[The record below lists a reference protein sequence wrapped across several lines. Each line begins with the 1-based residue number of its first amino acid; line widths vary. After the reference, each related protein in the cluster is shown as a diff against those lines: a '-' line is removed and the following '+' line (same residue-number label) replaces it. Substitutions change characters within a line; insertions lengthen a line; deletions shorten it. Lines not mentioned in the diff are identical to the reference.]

1 MPYDDGQVTSDHGFD
16 LVRDLSRLAPLI
28 GELGRLGCRVSLFVD
43 AGSTEGFEQARAL
56 GVSRVELYTGPY
68 AHAFGHGDFAAELQ
82 RCVDTA
88 RRAVDAGLDVNAG
101 HDLDQ
106 KNLGAF
112 KSAIPELAEVSIGHA
127 LISEALY
134 DGLDR
139 TVRNYLAILA

>member
-1 MPYDDGQVTSDHGFD
+1 
-16 LVRDLSRLAPLI
+16 
-28 GELGRLGCRVSLFVD
+28 LFVD

-68 AHAFGHGDFAAELQ
+68 AHAFAHGDFAAELQ

-112 KSAIPELAEVSIGHA
+112 QRAIPELAEVSIGHA

>member
-1 MPYDDGQVTSDHGFD
+1 
-16 LVRDLSRLAPLI
+16 
-28 GELGRLGCRVSLFVD
+28 
-43 AGSTEGFEQARAL
+43 
-56 GVSRVELYTGPY
+56 
-68 AHAFGHGDFAAELQ
+68 
-82 RCVDTA
+82 
-88 RRAVDAGLDVNAG
+88 VNAG

-112 KSAIPELAEVSIGHA
+112 KRAIPGLAEVSIGHA

>member
-1 MPYDDGQVTSDHGFD
+1 M
-16 LVRDLSRLAPLI
+16 
-28 GELGRLGCRVSLFVD
+28 
-43 AGSTEGFEQARAL
+43 
-56 GVSRVELYTGPY
+56 
-68 AHAFGHGDFAAELQ
+68 
-82 RCVDTA
+82 
-88 RRAVDAGLDVNAG
+88 DAGLDVNAG

-112 KSAIPELAEVSIGHA
+112 KRAIPGLAEVSIGHA